1 MKKRISLLLT
11 FVLVLALLAGCAG
24 TPVIYYSDCTC
35 PAGSHNT
42 PDVPDTPA
50 VTDGAVKTGLYI
62 TTSLD
67 GTMNAAADA
76 NGQAKYDVT
85 LVAVTVT
92 DDGVIESCLIDSIPA
107 TVYFDASGAVV
118 TELMT
123 DVQTKNELGDAYG
136 MVAYGGAKYE
146 WNEQVAALARYAEGK
161 TGEQLKAGA
170 VNESSKA
177 ADADRASVATIRIG
191 GYVSA
196 IEAAVA
202 NARLLGAQ
210 AGDELRLATLA
221 NVTNSVSATAEK
233 NGTAQLDADVTALTV
248 NNGVIT
254 SCVIDSLQAKVE
266 FDAAGAVT
274 TDLTAAVQTKN
285 ELGEGYGMKAWG
297 GAKFEWNEQAASFA
311 AYVTGKT
318 AAEVAGIAVNETAK
332 PTDADLSA
340 SVTIS
345 VGGFQALIAKA
356 MQ

>member
-92 DDGVIESCLIDSIPA
+92 DDGVIESCRIDSIPA

-161 TGEQLKAGA
+161 TVEQLKSGA
-170 VNESSKA
+170 VNESGKA
-177 ADADRASVATIRIG
+177 ADADLASVATIRIG

-202 NARLLGAQ
+202 NARHLGAQ

-266 FDAAGAVT
+266 FDAASAVT